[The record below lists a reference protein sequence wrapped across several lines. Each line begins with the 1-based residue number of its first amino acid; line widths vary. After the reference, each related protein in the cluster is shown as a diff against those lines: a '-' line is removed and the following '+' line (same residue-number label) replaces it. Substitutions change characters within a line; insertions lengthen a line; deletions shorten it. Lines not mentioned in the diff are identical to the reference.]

1 MGRSSL
7 EGMLE
12 MTDLDTALGWHMKSN
27 LLGSPSPPS
36 FMIPVAAAA
45 IDAANEGE
53 TDRLIELP
61 DNVEFRDGRT
71 AVEAW
76 RIIESFRLDSFIE
89 QDEYWD
95 D

>member
-27 LLGSPSPPS
+27 LFPPPPS

-61 DNVEFRDGRT
+61 DGVEFRDGRT

>member
-12 MTDLDTALGWHMKSN
+12 MTDLDTALSWHLQSN
-27 LLGSPSPPS
+27 HYPPV
-36 FMIPVAAAA
+36 PVQMNAVAKAA
-45 IDAANEGE
+45 IDAANEGDS
-53 TDRLIELP
+53 DRLVPLP
-61 DNVEFRDGRT
+61 DGVEYRDGRT
-71 AVEAW
+71 EVEAW

-89 QDEYWD
+89 QDEFWD

>member
-12 MTDLDTALGWHMKSN
+12 MTDLDTALGWHLQSN
-27 LLGSPSPPS
+27 HYPPVPSI
-36 FMIPVAAAA
+36 MIPVASAA

-76 RIIESFRLDSFIE
+76 RIIESFHLDSFIE